1 MYVQRELDEIVNR
14 LLDMNPD
21 PIPKFILLKEFKGL
35 SKSNLEY
42 NDLYEK
48 VCSHKFIMKWETS
61 QNLQGFWQPFHG
73 LTEGVIR
80 MLLSYGLEENNPIL
94 LKAQECLVNLLQG
107 KETTGQ
113 HEKQDNPL
121 WYPVM
126 FEPLIFASMLSL
138 LNPENEHIKEQRKL
152 RSNFTEIAFAS
163 GKYDAKADA
172 NAQFE
177 HFGFK
182 TKRAIPPFSYYNL
195 LLLAPNGVNDY
206 ISDKASQGMVD
217 FHMNEAGGV
226 YYVYG
231 NRPSK
236 MVSISEQNR
245 DSRDF
250 WHWIRAL
257 SLIAQF
263 KGWEKYEHNFTDWIM
278 QQRNQDGFW
287 EFPKKFDFVLS
298 NSWRGNNKMIDS
310 TIFVLRF
317 LMKKQAF

>member
-1 MYVQRELDEIVNR
+1 MHKELNEIVNC

-21 PIPKFILLKEFKGL
+21 PIPKFVLLKEFKGL
-35 SKSNLEY
+35 SKSSAEY
-42 NDLYEK
+42 NDLYDK
-48 VCSHKFIMKWETS
+48 VCTHKFITKWETS
-61 QNLQGFWQPFHG
+61 QNEQGFWQPFHG

-80 MLLSYGLEENNPIL
+80 MLLSYGLEKDNPIL
-94 LKAQECLVNLLQG
+94 MKVRECLVNLLQG
-107 KETTGQ
+107 KITTGQ

-138 LNPENEHIKEQRKL
+138 LEPENEHINEQRQL
-152 RSNFTEIAFAS
+152 RSKFAQTAFAN
-163 GKYDAKADA
+163 GKYDAEADA
-172 NAQFE
+172 SAQLE

-182 TKRAIPPFSYYNL
+182 IKRTIPPFSYYNL
-195 LLLAPNGVNDY
+195 LLLAPNGANNY
-206 ISDKASQGMVD
+206 ISDEVSQALVD
-217 FHMNEAGGV
+217 FHMNEASGV

-231 NRPSK
+231 NKPSK

-245 DSRDF
+245 DSSDF

-263 KGWEKYEHNFTDWIM
+263 KGWEKYEHNFIDWIM
-278 QQRNQDGFW
+278 QQRNQDGLW
-287 EFPKKFDFVLS
+287 EFPKKFDFALS
-298 NSWRGNNKMIDS
+298 NSWRGKNKMIDS

-317 LMKKQAF
+317 LGGKQAF

>member
-1 MYVQRELDEIVNR
+1 MRKECSEIVNR
-14 LLDMNPD
+14 LLNMNPD
-21 PIPKFILLKEFKGL
+21 PIPKFILLKEFKGYGE
-35 SKSNLEY
+35 SNAEY

-48 VCSHKFIMKWETS
+48 VCNHKFVVKWEAS
-61 QNLQGFWQPFHG
+61 QNSQGFWHPFHG

-80 MLLSYGLEENNPIL
+80 MLLSYGLDKEHPIL
-94 LKAQECLVNLLQG
+94 LKVQKCLVDLLQG
-107 KETTGQ
+107 KELTGQ

-138 LNPENEHIKEQRKL
+138 INPEDEHINEQRKL
-152 RSNFTEIAFAS
+152 RSHFAEEAFAS
-163 GKYDAKADA
+163 SIYDSDADAKV
-172 NAQFE
+172 QLE

-182 TKRAIPPFSYYNL
+182 TKRTIPPFNYYNL
-195 LLLAPNGVNDY
+195 LLLAPNDEISY
-206 ISDKASQGMVD
+206 ISDKASQALVD
-217 FHMNEAGGV
+217 FHMNEANGV

-231 NRPSK
+231 NKPSK

-245 DSRDF
+245 DSSDF
-250 WHWIRAL
+250 WNWIRAL

-263 KGWEKYEHNFTDWIM
+263 KGWEKYEHNFIDWIFE
-278 QQRNQDGFW
+278 QRNQDGLW

-298 NSWRGNNKMIDS
+298 DSWRGKNKAIDS

>member
-1 MYVQRELDEIVNR
+1 MQKEFNEIVNR

-35 SKSNLEY
+35 NKSTPEY
-42 NDLYEK
+42 HALYEN
-48 VCSHKFIMKWETS
+48 VLNHKFVTKWEQS
-61 QNLQGFWQPFHG
+61 QNPQGFWQPFHG

-80 MLLSYGLEENNPIL
+80 MLLSYGLDSNNPIL
-94 LKAQECLVNLLQG
+94 SKARECLISLLQG

-121 WYPVM
+121 WYPIM

-138 LNPENEHIKEQRKL
+138 LDPENEHINEQRKL

-163 GKYDAKADA
+163 GKYNSDADA
-172 NAQFE
+172 NAQLE

-182 TKRAIPPFSYYNL
+182 TKRTIPPFNYYNL
-195 LLLAPNGVNDY
+195 LLLAPNGDKDF
-206 ISDKASQGMVD
+206 ISDRASNGLVD

-231 NRPSK
+231 NKPSK
-236 MVSISEQNR
+236 MVAIHEQNR
-245 DSRDF
+245 DSSDF

-263 KGWEKYEHNFTDWIM
+263 KGWEKYEHNFVDWIM
-278 QQRNQDGFW
+278 EQRNQDGLW

-298 NSWRGNNKMIDS
+298 NSWRGKNKMIDS